1 MRELLSI
8 LQIPTA
14 KVFKPLLKPSRYR
27 CAHGGRGS
35 GKSHFFA
42 GLMVEE
48 LLRYPNKRFVCVR
61 EIQKSLKESAYRLI
75 VDKIS
80 HYGLSNQFRVLNDRI
95 ETAQGG
101 LISFIGMQDHT
112 SESIKSLE
120 GYSAWVEEA
129 QTMTTK
135 SLEMLRPTIRVDG
148 SEIWFS
154 WNPRLSSDPVD
165 KFLRGESVPPNT
177 TVVQANYADNPW
189 FPKELEG
196 EREFDKEHRPDRY
209 GHVWLGEYEPQAVGA
224 IWTMR
229 DINDTRVQEQPNDLK
244 RIVIGVDPA
253 ISSKENADE
262 HGIIACGVAD
272 TGHGYVLE
280 DASTK
285 GTPEKWGRRAIALY
299 DYYQADA
306 IVIEKNQG
314 GEMCKHVIDSIRP
327 GIPVILVHASRGKHV
342 RAEPISALYALGR
355 VHHVKNSPELEAQ
368 MCQVTAQGYEGQG
381 SPDRV
386 DALVWAM
393 TELFPDIKGRQN
405 VSNRQFVAEMDYDV
419 TSYETNN
426 YHGRQTV
433 ALGN

>member
-1 MRELLSI
+1 MSI

-14 KVFKPLLKPSRYR
+14 KAFQPLLEPNRYR

-48 LLRYPNKRFVCVR
+48 LLRNPKKRFVCVR

-75 VDKIS
+75 ADKIIA
-80 HYGLSNQFRVLNDRI
+80 YDLAKYFRILNDRI
-95 ETAQGG
+95 ETSNGG

-129 QTMTTK
+129 QTMTSK
-135 SLEMLRPTIRVDG
+135 SLEMLRPTIRADG

-154 WNPRLSSDPVD
+154 WNPRLASDPVD
-165 KFLRGESVPPNT
+165 KFLRSANVPPNT
-177 TVVQANYADNPW
+177 AIVEANYCDNPW
-189 FPKELEG
+189 FPKELEA
-196 EREFDKEHRPDRY
+196 ERKFDKQHRPDRY
-209 GHVWLGEYEPQAVGA
+209 GHVWNGEYEPQAVGA

-229 DINDTRVQEQPNDLK
+229 DINEGRVQERPNDLK

-253 ISSKENADE
+253 ISSKEDADE
-262 HGIIACGVAD
+262 HGIIACGVSEA
-272 TGHGYVLE
+272 GHGYVLE
-280 DASTK
+280 DASTR

-299 DYYQADA
+299 DYYSANC

-327 GIPVILVHASRGKHV
+327 GIPVVLVHASRGKHV
-342 RAEPISALYALGR
+342 RAEPVSALYALGR
-355 VHHVKNSPELEAQ
+355 IHHVKDSPQLEAQ
-368 MCQVTAQGYEGQG
+368 MCQVTAQGYEGSG

-393 TELFPDIKGRQN
+393 TELFPDIKGKQSI
-405 VSNRQFVAEMDYDV
+405 VNRPTVAEMDYEV
-419 TSYETNN
+419 SGYESNL
-426 YHGRQTV
+426 YQGRQSV
-433 ALGN
+433 AIGE

>member
-1 MRELLSI
+1 LSI

-14 KVFKPLLKPSRYR
+14 KVFKPLLKPNRYR

-75 VDKIS
+75 ADKIQS
-80 HYGLSNQFRVLNDRI
+80 YGLSNQFRVLNDRI
-95 ETAQGG
+95 ETTKGG

-120 GYSAWVEEA
+120 GFSAWVEEA

-135 SLEMLRPTIRVDG
+135 SLEMLRPTIRADG

-165 KFLRGESVPPNT
+165 KFLRNANVPENT
-177 TVVQANYADNPW
+177 EIVQSNYVDNPW

-196 EREFDKEHRPDRY
+196 ERKFDKQHRADRY
-209 GHVWLGEYEPQAVGA
+209 GHVWLGEYEPSAVGA
-224 IWTMR
+224 IWAMR
-229 DINDTRVQEQPNDLK
+229 DINENRVQEQPSDLK

-253 ISSKENADE
+253 ISSKEDADE

-299 DYYQADA
+299 DYYQANC

-327 GIPVILVHASRGKHV
+327 GIPVTLVHASRGKHV

-355 VHHVKNSPELEAQ
+355 IHHVNSIPQLEAQ
-368 MCQVTAQGYEGQG
+368 MCQVTSQGYEGHG

-405 VSNRQFVAEMDYDV
+405 VSNRQLVAEMDYDV
-419 TSYETNN
+419 TSYETNS
-426 YHGRQTV
+426 YHGQQTV
-433 ALGN
+433 AIGN